1 MSKRSARPRGYLLP
15 EDAHFTLIRTRD
27 QLRLMAQ
34 LIEPRFAAETEEP
47 LELPA
52 EALSW
57 CFARLARD
65 VDGVLN
71 EVSWPG
77 RASTE

>member
-1 MSKRSARPRGYLLP
+1 MRKGRATPNGYLLP

-34 LIEPRFAAETEEP
+34 LIEPRVIDDNEP
-47 LELPA
+47 LCLPP

-57 CFARLARD
+57 CFARLARELD
-65 VDGVLN
+65 SVADAV
-71 EVSWPG
+71 VWP
-77 RASTE
+77 AVVK